1 MTSKHSPTEQQQGII
16 DEHARGNASVMVVAG
31 AGCAKSSTLRM
42 SAPGVRC
49 PALSLA
55 FNRSIALEMKEG
67 KPSEGIAPL
76 PPNFEVKT
84 MNGLG
89 HSAFARAHPGL
100 SIRLDDRKVGKLIT
114 EVLKERGIKTAQDD
128 WGKILGLVR
137 AAQQAGIVP
146 HDEGNFLLPDDEYS
160 WGDLADGLWL
170 DQGERGM
177 LIEVAHEALRRS
189 NALTLQGTLSFD
201 DQIYAS
207 LMLGGQFGQ
216 FPHVFVD
223 EAQDLNPLNHLMV
236 ERSLRPGGRL
246 TVVGDPKQAI
256 YGFRGADP
264 RSMGSMRR
272 LRAQWA
278 DHLLSLTFRCP
289 HVVVER
295 QWGHFPE
302 FRAHAS
308 NIRGEFSVLDPWTDD
323 GEVPSRWTAIDLLSR
338 AAPGSVPAI
347 LCKNN
352 APLFSLAF
360 KLLRQGIGV
369 TMLGRDIGKGLQD
382 LAKKLFKPEMG
393 AAQCVAE
400 LAKWRDHEVAIA
412 LANEDDKKAD
422 SLHDRAECLLA
433 VFAGGARDGADAQ
446 RAIEKLFASDNGRV
460 VLSTIHKAKGLEW
473 DTVLILDPWRIPSK
487 RARQEAEAGRP
498 ETLEQE
504 LNLQYVGETRS
515 KRVLLHASLARF
527 KSDL

>member
-1 MTSKHSPTEQQQGII
+1 MKHSPTEQQQGII
-16 DEHARGNASVMVVAG
+16 EAHHRGTASVMVVAG

-42 SAPGVRC
+42 AAPGVKC

-55 FNRSIALEMKEG
+55 FNKSIALEMKEG
-67 KPSEGIAPL
+67 PQAL

-89 HSAFARAHPGL
+89 HAAFMRAHPGL
-100 SIRLDDRKVGKLIT
+100 SVRLDDRKVGKLVT
-114 EVLKERGIKTAQDD
+114 EVLKERQIKTAQDD
-128 WGKILGLVR
+128 WGKILALVR
-137 AAQQAGIVP
+137 AAQGAGIVP
-146 HDEGNFLLPDDEYS
+146 HDEGNWLKPDDEYS
-160 WGDLADGLWL
+160 WGDLADALWL
-170 DQGERGM
+170 DQGEREL
-177 LIEVAHEALRRS
+177 LIEIAHETLRRS
-189 NALTLQGTLSFD
+189 NALTLQGTLTFD
-201 DQIYAS
+201 DQIYAP

-264 RSMGSMRR
+264 RSMGNMKR
-272 LRAQWA
+272 LRPAWD
-278 DHLLSLTFRCP
+278 DHMLSLTFRCP

-302 FRAHAS
+302 FRAASS
-308 NIRGEFSVLDPWTDD
+308 NIRGTFALLDPWQED
-323 GEVPSRWTAIDLLSR
+323 GAQRWTIGDLIEH
-338 AAPGSVPAI
+338 AAGSVPAI

-382 LAKKLFKPEMG
+382 LAGKLFPPELG
-393 AAQCVAE
+393 ATQCVLK
-400 LAKWRDHEVAIA
+400 LAAWREHEVAIA
-412 LANEDDKKAD
+412 LANEDDKKVD

-433 VFAGGARDGADAQ
+433 VFEGGARDGADAVK
-446 RAIEKLFASDNGRV
+446 AIEKLFSQDNGRV

-473 DTVLILDPWRIPSK
+473 DTVLVLDPWRIPSK
-487 RARQEAEAGRP
+487 RAREEALAGRP
-498 ETLEQE
+498 EALEQE

-515 KRVLLHASLARF
+515 KRVLLHASLDRF
-527 KSDL
+527 KSGSV